1 MDPDGLEGGRGD
13 TAGDAVV
20 DLELMLVDG
29 LKSAKD
35 QGPGVDEMIGALQVR
50 IGCCCIRHYK

>member
-20 DLELMLVDG
+20 DLERMLVDG

-50 IGCCCIRHYK
+50 IGCCCI